1 MYAPVAVD
9 AATGARRN
17 ELLAFRWTD
26 LDVEKK
32 ALRVERVI
40 QALSVIGY
48 RRRVIPYQPVRSS
61 LGPNLGPM
69 QR

>member
-1 MYAPVAVD
+1 
-9 AATGARRN
+9 
-17 ELLAFRWTD
+17 LLAFRWTD

-32 ALRVERVI
+32 ALRVERAI

>member
-9 AATGARRN
+9 AATGAR
-17 ELLAFRWTD
+17 TD

-32 ALRVERVI
+32 ALRVERAI